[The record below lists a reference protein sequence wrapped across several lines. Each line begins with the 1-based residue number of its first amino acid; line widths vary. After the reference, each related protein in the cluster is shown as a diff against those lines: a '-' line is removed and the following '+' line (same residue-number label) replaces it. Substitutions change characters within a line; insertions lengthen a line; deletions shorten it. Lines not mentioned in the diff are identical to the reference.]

1 VPVAAASYNGGIMSR
16 QDAKTIYEFFGIEER
31 KHAVQ
36 LVKHFDE
43 VPDSKKRY
51 PLMAQVKKDGI
62 FAAVAIVGYT
72 ATIFGR
78 TGKRLSNVELQEQ
91 DFFQVMFERTLPEI
105 PQGVFIAELCSK
117 DCSLEVLSGIVNPNR
132 NKPLTDEQKKI
143 KENMYLCFHD
153 YVTVSEFV
161 MGHSELPYIKR
172 EERLLK
178 FIPERQVLRSYL
190 CYDEKDVTD
199 FADLCIKHGEEGAV
213 FKDIAAGWD
222 AGHKGWHATK
232 IVRGVEYDLECIG
245 YEEGKGKYAGK
256 VANLLFRFRDG
267 ETIKAM
273 LGRGWTHED
282 ARNMYIDL
290 QAACEAFNGEAPGP
304 VGRIYR
310 VTALQESSTGK
321 KLRLPKVGEERHDKE
336 QPDF

>member
-1 VPVAAASYNGGIMSR
+1 MHRS
-16 QDAKTIYEFFGIEER
+16 DAKTIYEFFGIEER

-43 VPDSKKRY
+43 VPDSKKEY
-51 PLMAQVKKDGI
+51 PYMAQVKKDGV
-62 FAAVAIVGYT
+62 FAAVCIVGYT

-78 TGKRLSNVELQEQ
+78 TGKRLANVELQEQ
-91 DFFQVMFERTLPEI
+91 DFFQVMFEQTLPEI
-105 PQGVFIAELCSK
+105 PQGVFIAELCS
-117 DCSLEVLSGIVNPNR
+117 DLCSLEVLSGIVNPNR
-132 NKPLTDEQKKI
+132 NKPLDAEQKRI
-143 KENMYLCFHD
+143 KESMYLCFHD
-153 YVTVSEFV
+153 YVTVSEFI

-178 FIPERQVLRSYL
+178 YVPERQVLKSYV
-190 CYDEKDVTD
+190 CYNEKDVND
-199 FADLCIKHGEEGAV
+199 FANICIKAGEEGAV
-213 FKDIAAGWD
+213 FKHPAAGWD
-222 AGHKGWHATK
+222 AGHKGWHSMK

-245 YEEGKGKYAGK
+245 YEEGKGKYKGK
-256 VANLLFRFRDG
+256 IANLLFRFRNG

-282 ARNMYIDL
+282 AHNLLIDA
-290 QAACEAFNGEAPGP
+290 QIAVETFNGEAPGP

-336 QPDF
+336 QADF